1 MGGATEEARG
11 TCAQLESSVEHCAGC
26 AVRALS
32 EAAAIIEGLFSQR
45 RDRELRARADEKGD
59 RRRQGCA
66 VLIEDLGDARN
77 ASLRG
82 GRRRSAA
89 VRRGPLLR
97 SRNKLQR
104 CRHTT
109 FVSGMRRGATCPP
122 GLVVVVPCENFP
134 INPTALARL
143 VIVVVAIGR
152 RHSGH
157 FQQTGSTR
165 DRIACGRGMRRVQRQ
180 PLPQN
185 YDVVVK
191 VRQSQFRRNAATA
204 GAGELRAL

>member
-32 EAAAIIEGLFSQR
+32 EAAAIIEGLFAQR
-45 RDRELRARADEKGD
+45 RDRELRARANEKGD

-66 VLIEDLGDARN
+66 VLIEALGDARN
-77 ASLRG
+77 APLRG

-97 SRNKLQR
+97 SRNKHQR
-104 CRHTT
+104 CRRTT
-109 FVSGMRRGATCPP
+109 FVSGVRRGAACPP

-143 VIVVVAIGR
+143 VIVAIGR

-180 PLPQN
+180 PLPHN
-185 YDVVVK
+185 SDVVVK

>member
-109 FVSGMRRGATCPP
+109 FVSGVRRGANCPP

-143 VIVVVAIGR
+143 VIVVAIGR

-157 FQQTGSTR
+157 FQQPGSTR

-180 PLPQN
+180 PLPQT